1 LDFVDIGIAMKLGV
15 FSFNTEYTIR
25 ADELAIAAEERGFE
39 SIWFPEHTHIPASR
53 ETAYPG
59 GGPLPKEYIH
69 MSDPFTS
76 AAAAAV
82 VTKTIKIGTGVCLV
96 IEHDPLALAKTVA
109 TIDRLS
115 NGRFILGVGAGW
127 NAEEMENHG
136 TPYAKRWKVLEER
149 VKAMKALWTQEEASF
164 KGDWVNF
171 EKVWSYP
178 KPVQKPHPPVII
190 GTFGSKWGCQRVA
203 DYAEGWIPIDGLM
216 TSLDDSIADLHA
228 RLRENGRK
236 PEDAPISMF
245 DIYETSEDDLKRYAD
260 MGCIERAIPRCPTE
274 DKDTVLRWLDRYAEI
289 GRRIGAI

>member
-1 LDFVDIGIAMKLGV
+1 MKLGV

-39 SIWFPEHTHIPASR
+39 SVWFPEHTHIPASR

-149 VKAMKALWTQEEASF
+149 VKAMKALWTEEEASF
-164 KGDWVNF
+164 HGDWVNF

>member
-1 LDFVDIGIAMKLGV
+1 MKLGV

-39 SIWFPEHTHIPASR
+39 SVWFPEHTHIPASR
-53 ETAYPG
+53 ATAYPG
-59 GGPLPKEYIH
+59 GGSLPKEYIH

-149 VKAMKALWTQEEASF
+149 VKAMKALWTEEEASF
-164 KGDWVNF
+164 HGDWVNF

-216 TSLDDSIADLHA
+216 TSLDDSIADLHV
-228 RLRENGRK
+228 RLHENGRK

-245 DIYETSEDDLKRYAD
+245 DIYETSESDLKRYAD

-289 GRRIGAI
+289 GRRIGAIL

>member
-1 LDFVDIGIAMKLGV
+1 MKLGV